1 MTPQDILGN
10 VVKEYYDYKQ
20 SSPFIK
26 EDETLTKDVFER
38 LEYEAFLSGW
48 TKGRNLMWAD
58 HIQQSVEFQL
68 KQEEF
73 INKKNQSL
81 WSKLKSW
88 LTQ

>member
-20 SSPFIK
+20 SLPFIK

-48 TKGRNLMWAD
+48 TKGRNLMWKD
-58 HIQQSVEFQL
+58 HLEESITYVRE
-68 KQEEF
+68 KQALL
-73 INKKNQSL
+73 NKQKQSL

>member
-1 MTPQDILGN
+1 MTPQDILGE
-10 VVKEYYDYKQ
+10 VVREYYDYKQ

-26 EDETLTKDVFER
+26 EDETLTKDSVER

-48 TKGRNLMWAD
+48 TKGRNLMWVD
-58 HIQQSVEFQL
+58 HIEKSVEFQL
-68 KQEEF
+68 KQEEY